1 MNEGRNQPGPVEL
14 KTERYTLVPFT
25 EEQIT
30 DRYLGWLNDPE
41 VNRFLEVRHEQSTRE
56 STLPFVASFYGPI
69 EKYMWG
75 IHVGGEAEP
84 IGTSTLYDIKRRLGS
99 AEIGLMIGEP
109 DHWGQGASDAA
120 IGMIASFAFDQL
132 GLRRLTASSY
142 TCNHGINF
150 TLRRFG
156 FAVEG
161 RMREA
166 FILSEGRYVDAFRWG
181 LLSAEWKPGGRG

>member
-1 MNEGRNQPGPVEL
+1 MLLRAIAAQATPCGCRAWVL
-14 KTERYTLVPFT
+14 
-25 EEQIT
+25 
-30 DRYLGWLNDPE
+30 
-41 VNRFLEVRHEQSTRE
+41 
-56 STLPFVASFYGPI
+56 
-69 EKYMWG
+69 
-75 IHVGGEAEP
+75 
-84 IGTSTLYDIKRRLGS
+84 
-99 AEIGLMIGEP
+99 
-109 DHWGQGASDAA
+109 A